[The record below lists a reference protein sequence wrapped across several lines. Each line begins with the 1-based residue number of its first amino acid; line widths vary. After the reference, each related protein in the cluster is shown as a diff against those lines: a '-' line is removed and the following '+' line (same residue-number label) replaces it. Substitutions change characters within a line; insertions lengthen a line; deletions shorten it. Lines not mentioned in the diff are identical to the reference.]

1 MGICLSEVNYGTGTG
16 ENLQRKEKALLKRL
30 KERIKPKMKLVYLAA
45 FLSWVQ
51 FLMRIIS
58 FYLIAKGF
66 VTYYEG
72 GQVDLVRFVLI
83 LLGLNAFGYGVAL
96 IAKRL
101 QGLGSQFARD
111 SLKQSFFEALLTK
124 DGQFESKRQ
133 RRMSLTSLHRGLI
146 VWILIIPTT
155 WHLLCGPSS
164 TVRRFSCWSF

>member
-1 MGICLSEVNYGTGTG
+1 MMWRMAQE
-16 ENLQRKEKALLKRL
+16 QEKISREKKKGLLKRL

-45 FLSWVQ
+45 FLSWVR

-66 VTYYEG
+66 VSYYEG

-101 QGLGSQFARD
+101 QGLGS
-111 SLKQSFFEALLTK
+111 
-124 DGQFESKRQ
+124 
-133 RRMSLTSLHRGLI
+133 
-146 VWILIIPTT
+146 
-155 WHLLCGPSS
+155 
-164 TVRRFSCWSF
+164 

>member
-1 MGICLSEVNYGTGTG
+1 MAQEQEKISRE
-16 ENLQRKEKALLKRL
+16 KKKALLKRL

-66 VTYYEG
+66 VSYYEG

-111 SLKQSFFEALLTK
+111 SLKQSFFEVLLAK
-124 DGQFESKRQ
+124 DGQFASKAT
-133 RRMSLTSLHRGLI
+133 TSLLRGLI
-146 VWILIIPTT
+146 AWIPTIPTT
-155 WHLLCGPSS
+155 WLRPCGPSS
-164 TVRRFSCWSF
+164 TVRRFSCWFF

>member
-1 MGICLSEVNYGTGTG
+1 MAQEQEKISRE
-16 ENLQRKEKALLKRL
+16 KKKALLKRL

-58 FYLIAKGF
+58 FYLIAQGF

-101 QGLGSQFARD
+101 QGIGSQFARD
-111 SLKQSFFEALLTK
+111 SLKQSFFEAL
-124 DGQFESKRQ
+124 
-133 RRMSLTSLHRGLI
+133 
-146 VWILIIPTT
+146 
-155 WHLLCGPSS
+155 
-164 TVRRFSCWSF
+164 

>member
-1 MGICLSEVNYGTGTG
+1 MIYYIGILNSEVDDGTRAG

-66 VTYYEG
+66 VSYYEG

-101 QGLGSQFARD
+101 QGWAP
-111 SLKQSFFEALLTK
+111 SLHGIRSSSLSLRFFWPRMVSLRP
-124 DGQFESKRQ
+124 KRR
-133 RRMSLTSLHRGLI
+133 RRM
-146 VWILIIPTT
+146 
-155 WHLLCGPSS
+155 
-164 TVRRFSCWSF
+164 F